1 MKKLFLCTFCFFTLF
16 ISGCGESG
24 SNQSTK
30 TNIVNKNNTTIPK
43 ERLVTDPYFYQQWY
57 LEDNITFYKQN
68 DIDKNASI
76 HFGKS
81 YRYTGKGV
89 KIAIIDNGLD
99 VTHPDLKG
107 RIVRT
112 YDISTNS
119 SVVSNDSIDGYHGT
133 AVTGIIAADANS
145 IGIKGIASGSKI
157 MFLKYKKYMSDSE
170 TIELFRK
177 AQEFGADIINC
188 SWGTYNVSP
197 AVKEEIQD
205 LAKNGRNGKGTIIVF
220 AAGNDD
226 QYMGNDESAIP
237 GVIAV
242 GSTNKYN
249 LRAWYSNYGK
259 HLDVVAPGG
268 YYIGITTLDD
278 MGDNGAGSLVKGYLL
293 ANDPNAF
300 MGTSAAAPIV
310 SGVIALMLEKN
321 PNMTRAEVEEALKN
335 KSDKIGKI
343 DYVNGFNNYYG
354 YGKIDASMLLK

>member
-1 MKKLFLCTFCFFTLF
+1 MKKLLCYFLCFFVLF
-16 ISGCGESG
+16 ISGCGGG
-24 SNQSTK
+24 SNIQTTK
-30 TNIVNKNNTTIPK
+30 THIDNNTTLKI
-43 ERLVTDPYFYQQWY
+43 RSITDPYFYQQWY
-57 LEDNITFYKQN
+57 LEDNSTFYKEN
-68 DIDKNASI
+68 SIDKNASI
-76 HFGKS
+76 HYGKS

-107 RIVRT
+107 RIVAT

-119 SVVSNDSIDGYHGT
+119 SVVSNNTPDGYHGT
-133 AVTGIIAADANS
+133 AVTGIIAADAND
-145 IGIKGIASGSKI
+145 IGIKGIASKSKI
-157 MFLKYKKYMSDSE
+157 MFLKYKKNMSDSE
-170 TIELFRK
+170 TIELFKK

-197 AVKEEIQD
+197 AVKEEIQN

-226 QYMGNDESAIP
+226 RDMGNDESAIP

-242 GSTNKYN
+242 GSTDKYN
-249 LRAWYSNYGK
+249 SRAWYSNYGK

-268 YYIGITTLDD
+268 YYIGITTLDNK
-278 MGDNGAGSLVKGYLL
+278 GGYLL
-293 ANDPNAF
+293 ANDLNSF

-321 PNMTRAEVEEALKN
+321 PNMTRNEVENALKN
-335 KSDKIGKI
+335 KSDKIGNFEYI
-343 DYVNGFNNYYG
+343 NGFNKYYG
-354 YGKIDASMLLK
+354 YGKIDAAKLLE